1 MNASAP
7 AGSVM
12 HVPYALEFRIKR
24 VFPARS
30 SAVIALAMLKGSCF
44 SPCAAVQR
52 KASNLLAFPKG
63 CSPAIA
69 EASYEMAPE
78 PKKSLLL
85 GLRTECSV
93 CCQDCELYIPGDC
106 GTDCRCYVSLP
117 PQKNSNAIFLYS
129 CSDGFQACCACC
141 SSA

>member
-1 MNASAP
+1 VNASAP

-12 HVPYALEFRIKR
+12 HVPYAFRIKR

-85 GLRTECSV
+85 GLPRIWYPATTVQPYACTVSV
-93 CCQDCELYIPGDC
+93 ELHLSC
-106 GTDCRCYVSLP
+106 P
-117 PQKNSNAIFLYS
+117 PAQTHP
-129 CSDGFQACCACC
+129 
-141 SSA
+141 